1 MRVESDEIINNIKY
15 LRRYA
20 RAVTGSQES
29 GDQYVRAC
37 LEAILA
43 DRELLP
49 TGQDV
54 KRGIFRLFHQIAR
67 GTPRGA
73 TDEDM
78 TAGKPRD
85 LPRNLSVDA
94 RLQALPMSEREILLL
109 TSIERFSHADA
120 AYILDVSPEEI
131 DGLLAAA
138 WKAVNEQL
146 ATSVLIIEDEP
157 IIALDIAALVT
168 DLGHEV
174 VASVASQSE
183 AIAVTKNVRPG
194 LILADIDLGAGGSG
208 IAAVKEILRGFQVP
222 VIFVT
227 AYPERLLTGERPEP
241 TFLVTKPFD
250 IDTLKVTISQ
260 ALSFATPEQPV
271 RAAI

>member
-1 MRVESDEIINNIKY
+1 MRVESEEIINNIKY

-20 RAVTGSQES
+20 RAVTGAQES

-49 TGQDV
+49 ADGDV
-54 KRGIFRLFHQIAR
+54 KREIFRLFHQIAR
-67 GTPRGA
+67 GTPRDSPD
-73 TDEDM
+73 DES
-78 TAGKPRD
+78 ASKPRD
-85 LPRNLSVDA
+85 LSVDA
-94 RLQALPMSEREILLL
+94 RLQALPASEREILLL

-120 AYILDVSPEEI
+120 AYILDVSSEEI

-174 VASVASQSE
+174 VASVASQAE

-194 LILADIDLGAGGSG
+194 LILADIDLGVGGSG
-208 IAAVKEILRGFQVP
+208 IVAVREILRGFQVP

-250 IDTLKVTISQ
+250 VDTLKVTISQ
-260 ALSFATPEQPV
+260 ALSFATPEQPI

>member
-1 MRVESDEIINNIKY
+1 MRVESDEIINSIKY

-20 RAVTGSQES
+20 RALTGAQES
-29 GDQYVRAC
+29 GDLYVRAC

-43 DRELLP
+43 DRDLLSA
-49 TGQDV
+49 GSDV
-54 KRGIFRLFHQIAR
+54 KREIFRLFHQVAR
-67 GTPRGA
+67 GTLVDHGA
-73 TDEDM
+73 S
-78 TAGKPRD
+78 GRPRD
-85 LPRNLSVDA
+85 LTVDA
-94 RLQALPMSEREILLL
+94 RLQALPRSEREILLL
-109 TSIERFSHADA
+109 TSIERFLRTDA
-120 AYILDVSPEEI
+120 AYILDLSDAES
-131 DGLLAAA
+131 DQLLAAA
-138 WKAVNEQL
+138 WKAVNEQM
-146 ATSVLIIEDEP
+146 ATTVVIIEDEP

-183 AIAVTKNVRPG
+183 AVAVTKSLRPG

-208 IAAVKEILRGFQVP
+208 LAAVREILRGFQVP

-260 ALSFATPEQPV
+260 ALSFAAPEQLA